1 MSTFLKYGGNLD
13 HAVSY
18 MYLEL
23 LKKRAKRVSGFVAPD
38 KVAAN
43 KKALDAK
50 IALIRATP
58 NDSEWVTAERH
69 AELLEEQVAAE
80 RVRFTARGDAVAAEV
95 EEDPHGAILAQLE
108 IEKAILKKIME
119 DLAAADKRGEAP
131 KYGKP
136 LESGNKA
143 RYRFWPLHKAQMP
156 LFFEVAWVLLC
167 IPATSTNNERGHS
180 VSGRICD
187 KLRGALKPATVE
199 RLTLSW
205 YFFPVTIKKIADSF
219 AAQLKVLDANKMDLA
234 DVDAMLADEP
244 PPLDIE

>member
-1 MSTFLKYGGNLD
+1 
-13 HAVSY
+13 
-18 MYLEL
+18 
-23 LKKRAKRVSGFVAPD
+23 
-38 KVAAN
+38 
-43 KKALDAK
+43 
-50 IALIRATP
+50 
-58 NDSEWVTAERH
+58 
-69 AELLEEQVAAE
+69 
-80 RVRFTARGDAVAAEV
+80 
-95 EEDPHGAILAQLE
+95 
-108 IEKAILKKIME
+108 ME

-205 YFFPVTIKKIADSF
+205 YFFPVAIKKIADTF

-244 PPLDIE
+244 PPLDTEVSNPHPTTPATTFRPTALRRVLIDATLHPRSTPSFRSEWLPPPRRHQLISRWPR